1 MKSIHLRQTLP
12 QVFADRN
19 SITSDIWHKN
29 VVFSKGEMYLIE
41 AASGTGKSSLC
52 SYIYGY
58 RNDYQGIINF
68 DETNIKA
75 YSVEQWVNLRKH
87 SLSMLFQDL
96 RLFTELTALENIQL
110 KNNLTGYKKK
120 KEILALFETMG
131 IADKAHIKAGKLSFG
146 QQQRVAF
153 IRALCQPFDFIFLDE
168 PISHLD
174 DCNGKIMSNLLLEEA
189 GRQEAGIIVTSI
201 GKHIEL
207 PYNHVLRLLYN
218 PIMTLIWK
226 LLRQHISIGQ
236 LAGFFFANLFG
247 MMIVLLSVQFYKDII
262 PMFTEGDSFMKKD
275 YIIVSKRISTLGSF
289 AGKSNTFSPQ
299 EIKELKQQPFTEEI
313 GIFTPSQFKV
323 SAGLGMQEAGIRLST
338 DMFFEAVPDE
348 FVDVKLDKWHF
359 DEETRSIP
367 IIIPRNYLNLYNFGF
382 AQSRSLPKL
391 SEGVM
396 SLVQMDITLRGNGQT
411 EQYKG
416 NIVGFSNRLNT
427 ILVPES
433 FMKWAN
439 NNFAPEKEAQP
450 ARLIVEVGNPADAS
464 IAKYFQQKG
473 YETEDGK
480 LDAGKTTYFLRLIVG
495 IVLGVGLFISI
506 LSFYILMLS
515 IFLLLQKNTTKLEN
529 LLLIGYSPARVA
541 RPYQVLTLGLNT
553 IVLAISLCLVA
564 WIRHSYTGALYLLF
578 PQLEIGSLWPAV
590 SIGVLLFIIVSV
602 INILAIRRKILSIWM
617 HKS

>member
-1 MKSIHLRQTLP
+1 
-12 QVFADRN
+12 
-19 SITSDIWHKN
+19 
-29 VVFSKGEMYLIE
+29 
-41 AASGTGKSSLC
+41 
-52 SYIYGY
+52 
-58 RNDYQGIINF
+58 
-68 DETNIKA
+68 
-75 YSVEQWVNLRKH
+75 
-87 SLSMLFQDL
+87 
-96 RLFTELTALENIQL
+96 
-110 KNNLTGYKKK
+110 
-120 KEILALFETMG
+120 
-131 IADKAHIKAGKLSFG
+131 
-146 QQQRVAF
+146 
-153 IRALCQPFDFIFLDE
+153 
-168 PISHLD
+168 
-174 DCNGKIMSNLLLEEA
+174 
-189 GRQEAGIIVTSI
+189 
-201 GKHIEL
+201 
-207 PYNHVLRLLYN
+207 
-218 PIMTLIWK
+218 MTLIWK

-247 MMIVLLSVQFYKDII
+247 MMIVLLSIQFYKDII

-299 EIKELKQQPFTEEI
+299 EIKELKEQPFTEEI

-359 DEETRSIP
+359 DEETHTIP

-396 SLVQMDITLRGNGQT
+396 SLVQMDIMMRGNGRV

-433 FMKWAN
+433 FMVWAN
-439 NNFAPEKEAQP
+439 KNFAPEAEAQP
-450 ARLIVEVGNPADAS
+450 SRLIIEVGNPADAS

-495 IVLGVGLFISI
+495 IVLGVGLFISV

-553 IVLAISLCLVA
+553 VVLAVSISLVA
-564 WIRHSYTGALYLLF
+564 WLRHSYIAALSLLF
-578 PQLEIGSLWPAV
+578 PQLEIGSLWPAIT
-590 SIGVLLFIIVSV
+590 IGILLFVIVSAF
-602 INILAIRRKILSIWM
+602 NLFTIRKKVDSIWRG
-617 HKS
+617 HH